1 MALRD
6 PDTHY
11 KLNRFI
17 MLNLTSGLF
26 RNLGQKTALKTF
38 KKGKLRVKALLKKL

>member
-26 RNLGQKTALKTF
+26 RNLGQKTALKTY
-38 KKGKLRVKALLKKL
+38 KKGNLRVKALLQN